1 MSHRISREA
10 AIGFAVTTLA
20 LVAMAFDHLVGD
32 DPGLE
37 DPVAFAIS
45 AALTLITAAIV
56 FGVVVPRA
64 IPEPAGAAKRGFG
77 LSLISVLGIAL
88 IWLGVTFVL
97 AGGAIA
103 LGLVGRRGARAR
115 LATAAVVIGLVV
127 LGVSTAFSDWT
138 SST

>member
-1 MSHRISREA
+1 M
-10 AIGFAVTTLA
+10 
-20 LVAMAFDHLVGD
+20 
-32 DPGLE
+32 
-37 DPVAFAIS
+37 
-45 AALTLITAAIV
+45 

-64 IPEPAGAAKRGFG
+64 RLNPDRAAKRGFL

-127 LGVSTAFSDWT
+127 LGVGTAFSDWA

>member
-1 MSHRISREA
+1 MWNRVSRAA
-10 AIGFAVTTLA
+10 AIGVAVTALA

-64 IPEPAGAAKRGFG
+64 RHEPDGAAKRGFV
-77 LSLISVLGIAL
+77 LSLVSVLGIAL

-127 LGVSTAFSDWT
+127 LGVSTAFSDWA